1 MTEAQNNKDV
11 YKKFNNAHYQLLDKK
26 DNFSLLVNMALGREA
41 TTPSTLHSCDSREI
55 ALISAATEKAIRDNE
70 DNEVVRDSLLKIS
83 KGLFRDIKK
92 ANVKRDGKCIY
103 LCIENQSV
111 NRKDVKARIH
121 LYNALSYLTAI
132 DKEGYTIPVI
142 TVLVLWNRSEAW
154 RDMDAFRYRDEH
166 IRDYSRYLP
175 MYKIPTVSMVD
186 LREEGLD
193 ELNDDLRI
201 ASYAVKIA
209 KGRMSKEEK
218 MKCFEKLKKLFRIV
232 SDEAKDLTLVYTGVN
247 ATKEEVMEN
256 GFDDIWEYARD
267 KGKEEGKREGISIG
281 EKRGISIG
289 ENNGILKCI
298 LGFQNKNNC
307 SFDEAADAIGVS
319 KETVAQL
326 KASGLVQA

>member
-70 DNEVVRDSLLKIS
+70 DNEIVRDSLLKIS
-83 KGLFRDIKK
+83 KELFRDIKK
-92 ANVKRDGKCIY
+92 ANMKKDGKCIY

-186 LREEGLD
+186 LREEELD

-298 LGFQNKNNC
+298 LGFQSKNNC

-319 KETVAQL
+319 KDTVAQL

>member
-83 KGLFRDIKK
+83 KELFRDIKK

-186 LREEGLD
+186 LREEELD

-256 GFDDIWEYARD
+256 GFDTIWEKAKTD
-267 KGKEEGKREGISIG
+267 GISIG

-289 ENNGILKCI
+289 ENKGILKCI
-298 LGFQNKNNC
+298 LSFQKKHNC
-307 SFDEAADAIGVS
+307 TFNEAADALDIPR
-319 KETVAQL
+319 ETVAQI
-326 KASGLVQA
+326 KEAGLF

>member
-1 MTEAQNNKDV
+1 MTEAQNNKDI

-83 KGLFRDIKK
+83 KELFRDIKK

-186 LREEGLD
+186 LREDELD

-256 GFDDIWEYARD
+256 GFDAIWE
-267 KGKEEGKREGISIG
+267 KIKSEGM
-281 EKRGISIG
+281 SIG
-289 ENNGILKCI
+289 ENKGILKCI
-298 LGFQNKNNC
+298 LSFQKKNNC
-307 SFDEAADAIGVS
+307 TFNEAAEALDIS
-319 KETVAQL
+319 KETVAQI
-326 KASGLVQA
+326 KEAGLF

>member
-1 MTEAQNNKDV
+1 MV
-11 YKKFNNAHYQLLDKK
+11 
-26 DNFSLLVNMALGREA
+26 
-41 TTPSTLHSCDSREI
+41 
-55 ALISAATEKAIRDNE
+55 
-70 DNEVVRDSLLKIS
+70 KIS
-83 KGLFRDIKK
+83 GLFWL
-92 ANVKRDGKCIY
+92 N
-103 LCIENQSV
+103 SV
-111 NRKDVKARIH
+111 VFNRKDVKARIH

-186 LREEGLD
+186 LREDELD

-256 GFDDIWEYARD
+256 GFDTIWEKAKTD
-267 KGKEEGKREGISIG
+267 GIF
-281 EKRGISIG
+281 IG
-289 ENNGILKCI
+289 ENKGILKCI
-298 LGFQNKNNC
+298 LSFQKKHNC
-307 SFDEAADAIGVS
+307 TFNEAADALDIS
-319 KETVAQL
+319 KETVAQI
-326 KASGLVQA
+326 KEAGLI

>member
-1 MTEAQNNKDV
+1 MTEAQNNKDI

-83 KGLFRDIKK
+83 KELFRDIKK

-186 LREEGLD
+186 LREDELD

-256 GFDDIWEYARD
+256 GFDTIWEKAKTD
-267 KGKEEGKREGISIG
+267 
-281 EKRGISIG
+281 GISIG
-289 ENNGILKCI
+289 ENKGILKCI
-298 LGFQNKNNC
+298 LSFQKKHNC
-307 SFDEAADAIGVS
+307 TFNEAADALDIS
-319 KETVAQL
+319 KETVAQI
-326 KASGLVQA
+326 KEAGLI

>member
-70 DNEVVRDSLLKIS
+70 DNEIVRDSLLKIS
-83 KGLFRDIKK
+83 KELFRDIKK

-186 LREEGLD
+186 LREEELD

-256 GFDDIWEYARD
+256 GFDDIWEIA
-267 KGKEEGKREGISIG
+267 KTEGISIG
-281 EKRGISIG
+281 EKRGIS
-289 ENNGILKCI
+289 NGILQCI

>member
-1 MTEAQNNKDV
+1 MTEAQSNKDV

-83 KGLFRDIKK
+83 KELFRDIKK

-186 LREEGLD
+186 LKED
-193 ELNDDLRI
+193 ELNGLNDDLKI

-209 KGRMSKEEK
+209 KGKMSKEEK
-218 MKCFEKLKKLFRIV
+218 MKYFEKLKKLFRIV

-298 LGFQNKNNC
+298 LGFQSKNNC

-319 KETVAQL
+319 KDTVAQL
-326 KASGLVQA
+326 KASGLVEA

>member
-83 KGLFRDIKK
+83 KELFRDIKK

-186 LREEGLD
+186 LREDELD

-256 GFDDIWEYARD
+256 GFDDIWEIA
-267 KGKEEGKREGISIG
+267 KTEGISIG
-281 EKRGISIG
+281 EKRGIS
-289 ENNGILKCI
+289 NGILQCI

>member
-83 KGLFRDIKK
+83 KELFRDIKK
-92 ANVKRDGKCIY
+92 ANMKKDGKCIY

-121 LYNALSYLTAI
+121 LYNALSYLTSI

-186 LREEGLD
+186 LKEEELD

-256 GFDDIWEYARD
+256 GFDDIWEIA
-267 KGKEEGKREGISIG
+267 KTEGISIG
-281 EKRGISIG
+281 EKRGIS
-289 ENNGILKCI
+289 NGILQCI

-307 SFDEAADAIGVS
+307 TFDEAADAIGVS
-319 KETVAQL
+319 KDTVAQL